1 MARICRGGFHG
12 SRYKFGDQICY
23 VFLRQNNCLR
33 GLLEVIPLSDFEV
46 VSGREGLLG
55 RERKERELQ
64 ALPMTPTRH
73 PLPLLITVLG
83 S

>member
-23 VFLRQNNCLR
+23 VFLRQNNSLR

-46 VSGREGLLG
+46 VSGREGLLL
-55 RERKERELQ
+55 EHLLAERELQ
-64 ALPMTPTRH
+64 ALPHQLMLTAMQRRAF
-73 PLPLLITVLG
+73 
-83 S
+83 